1 MLDLRL
7 PVSVLLG
14 TGQISV
20 RECLTLGPRSV
31 VRLNQAAGEDLQ
43 VFAGDIAIAKAEVVI
58 VEDSTAVRLTE
69 ILKSSGQEE
78 R

>member
-14 TGQISV
+14 TGKISV

-43 VFAGDIAIAKAEVVI
+43 VFAGDVAIAKAEVVI